1 MKKGG
6 VRRGTAA
13 ADEAREPAG
22 RGRATAARGRRLAD
36 TVPVANVPTT
46 KKGRLTRSKILAA
59 AREIFAEDGY
69 VDARMVDIA
78 KRAGLSNGGL
88 YRYFTSKEAVF
99 AALIADLHEDLYM
112 ASGRTAH
119 SFADEPLKA
128 LTEANRGYITKYFEN
143 RDVMRAFIEAAG
155 VDQGFRRIW
164 WDMRDRHVRRFVAA
178 LSKEHGIEEIG
189 GVGAATVTE
198 ALACMV
204 EQACY
209 VWFAQEAMSER
220 RISIDDA
227 TSTVSN
233 AWYAA
238 VFVTD

>member
-1 MKKGG
+1 MGARAHQGG
-6 VRRGTAA
+6 GAG
-13 ADEAREPAG
+13 G
-22 RGRATAARGRRLAD
+22 RGRAAAVGRRLAAA
-36 TVPVANVPTT
+36 VSVANVPTT
-46 KKGRLTRSKILAA
+46 KKGRQTRSKILGA

-99 AALIADLHEDLYM
+99 AALIADLHEDLYR

-119 SFADEPLKA
+119 SFADEPMKA
-128 LTEANRGYITKYFEN
+128 LTEANRGYISKYFEN

-155 VDQGFRRIW
+155 VDRSFRQVW
-164 WDMRDRHVRRFVAA
+164 WDMRERHVRRFCAT
-178 LSKEHGIEEIG
+178 LSRDHGIEEIK
-189 GVGAATVTE
+189 GVAAATVVE

-209 VWFAQEAMSER
+209 VWFAQEGMGER
-220 RISIDDA
+220 RVSIDDA
-227 TSTVSN
+227 TATVSG

-238 VFVTD
+238 IFRAG

>member
-1 MKKGG
+1 M
-6 VRRGTAA
+6 
-13 ADEAREPAG
+13 
-22 RGRATAARGRRLAD
+22 
-36 TVPVANVPTT
+36 PVANVPTT
-46 KKGRLTRSKILAA
+46 KKGRKTRSKILAA

-88 YRYFTSKEAVF
+88 YRYFTSKDAVF
-99 AALIADLHEDLYM
+99 VALIADLHEDLYR

-119 SFADEPLKA
+119 SFAAEPRKA
-128 LTEANRGYITKYFEN
+128 LTEANRGYIAKYFEN

-155 VDQGFRRIW
+155 VDRGFRQIW
-164 WDMRDRHVRRFVAA
+164 WDMRDRHVRRFAAA
-178 LSKEHGIEEIG
+178 LSRDHGIEEIG
-189 GVGAATVTE
+189 GVPATTVTE

-209 VWFAQEAMSER
+209 VWFAQEAMDGR
-220 RISIDDA
+220 RVSIDDA
-227 TSTVSN
+227 TAALSD

-238 VFVTD
+238 VFPPG